1 MKLVIGL
8 IIVIGV
14 LIGLKSI
21 AQSKGLTITELIQSW
36 FPTMPTGLEKAE
48 EPLTTG
54 APLNPTLTEALFRQ
68 IPLSSRITEPWI
80 AQVQW

>member
-14 LIGLKSI
+14 LIALRSI
-21 AQSKGLTITELIQSW
+21 AQSKGLTVSELIRSW
-36 FPTMPTGLEKAE
+36 LPTAPTDLEEGE

-54 APLNPTLTEALFRQ
+54 APLNPTLIDRWFAH
-68 IPLSSRITEPWI
+68 I
-80 AQVQW
+80 